1 MRRKTWIAAAVLL
14 LGAGGAGGYWWMNLR
29 PTEERT
35 VAAKLRAT
43 KKLAMD
49 VKLRRGNY
57 YDEEMKQ
64 DVKALADSFKIIPSD
79 GPVRTDSKVSVA
91 VYDLED
97 EYQLIVWV
105 FPPDVVYLGGNF
117 HRVSPEF
124 WKTLLAN
131 APKTVEFLKK
141 TDPKVLAN

>member
-1 MRRKTWIAAAVLL
+1 MNRKTWIAAGVLL
-14 LGAGGAGGYWWMNLR
+14 LCAGAAGGYWWMYLQ
-29 PTEERT
+29 PTVERT
-35 VAAKLRAT
+35 TAAKLRAT

-49 VKLRRGNY
+49 TKLQKGNY

-64 DVKALADSFKIIPSD
+64 DVKSLADSFKIIPTD

-91 VYDLED
+91 VYDLEE
-97 EYQLIVWV
+97 EYQLILWV
-105 FPPDVVYLGGNF
+105 FPPDVVNLGGTL
-117 HRVSPEF
+117 HRVSPDF